1 MGNNFLQI
9 TLNILTFIV
18 ASGSLFYTI
27 DAWRHST
34 APVIGYL
41 VAAGFCFT
49 VSLIFLGIWVL
60 YLTFS
65 HTVFKESYFLY
76 YLLFSIVVTLLLY
89 NFR

>member
-9 TLNILTFIV
+9 VFNILTFIV

-27 DAWRHST
+27 DAWRHAT
-34 APVIGYL
+34 APAIGYL

-60 YLTFS
+60 YFVFS
-65 HTVFKESYFLY
+65 HAVFKESYFFH
-76 YLLFSIVVTLLLY
+76 YLFFSAIVTLLLY
-89 NFR
+89 YFG